1 MLSYKIMNISLR
13 QSKPEDLD
21 WLDEFYESLMRPY
34 VELTHD
40 WDEKRFRKNYNTET
54 ISVIQLDGEDIGMLK
69 TEKRK
74 DHIYFGDIQLK
85 EAFQRRGI
93 GTSLIRDVI
102 EKAKADGLPLRL
114 RVLKENPVVE
124 LYNRLGFVK
133 TKEFKHCHELEWS
146 AQTVEAAEEAKP
158 HS

>member
-1 MLSYKIMNISLR
+1 
-13 QSKPEDLD
+13 
-21 WLDEFYESLMRPY
+21 MRPY

-40 WDEKRFRKNYNTET
+40 WNEKRFREIYNAET

-74 DHIYFGDIQLK
+74 DHICFGDIQLK

-93 GTSLIRDVI
+93 GTSLMRDVMK
-102 EKAKADGLPLRL
+102 KAKAEGLPLWL
-114 RVLKENPVVE
+114 RVLKENPVMK

-133 TKEFKHCHELEWS
+133 TKELKYCHALEWR
-146 AQTVEAAEEAKP
+146 AKIVRATT
-158 HS
+158 

>member
-1 MLSYKIMNISLR
+1 MMNITLR
-13 QSKPEDLD
+13 QAKPEDVD
-21 WLDEFYESLMRPY
+21 WLDEFYEGLMRPY
-34 VELTHD
+34 VKLTHD

-74 DHIYFGDIQLK
+74 DHICLGDIQLK
-85 EAFQRRGI
+85 KAFQRRGI

>member
-1 MLSYKIMNISLR
+1 MMNITLR
-13 QSKPEDLD
+13 QAKPEDVD
-21 WLDEFYESLMRPY
+21 WLDEFYEGLMRPY

-74 DHIYFGDIQLK
+74 DHICLGDIQLK
-85 EAFQRRGI
+85 
-93 GTSLIRDVI
+93 
-102 EKAKADGLPLRL
+102 KAKADGLPLRL

>member
-1 MLSYKIMNISLR
+1 MMNITLR
-13 QSKPEDLD
+13 QAKPEDVD

-34 VELTHD
+34 VELTHV
-40 WDEKRFRKNYNTET
+40 WDENRFREIYNTET

-69 TEKRK
+69 TEKRI
-74 DHIYFGDIQLK
+74 DHIYLGDIQLK

-146 AQTVEAAEEAKP
+146 AQTVEAKP

>member
-1 MLSYKIMNISLR
+1 MNITLR
-13 QSKPEDLD
+13 RAKPEDVD

-34 VELTHD
+34 VELTHV
-40 WDEKRFRKNYNTET
+40 WDENRFREIYNTET
-54 ISVIQLDGEDIGMLK
+54 ISVIQLNGEDIGMLK
-69 TEKRK
+69 TEKRI
-74 DHIYFGDIQLK
+74 DHIYLGDIQLK

-114 RVLKENPVVE
+114 RVLKENPVMK

-146 AQTVEAAEEAKP
+146 AQTGEAKP
-158 HS
+158 HRLSLGAR

>member
-1 MLSYKIMNISLR
+1 MNITLR
-13 QSKPEDLD
+13 RAKPEDVD

-34 VELTHD
+34 VELTHV
-40 WDEKRFRKNYNTET
+40 WDEQRFRNNYNTET

-69 TEKRK
+69 TENRK
-74 DHIYFGDIQLK
+74 DHIYLGDIQLK

-124 LYNRLGFVK
+124 LYNRLGFCYNQRVQA
-133 TKEFKHCHELEWS
+133 L
-146 AQTVEAAEEAKP
+146 
-158 HS
+158 

>member
-34 VELTHD
+34 VELTHV
-40 WDEKRFRKNYNTET
+40 WDENRFREIYNTET
-54 ISVIQLDGEDIGMLK
+54 ISVIQLNGEDIGMLK

-74 DHIYFGDIQLK
+74 DHICLGDIQLK

-93 GTSLIRDVI
+93 GTSLIRDLI

>member
-1 MLSYKIMNISLR
+1 MNITLR
-13 QSKPEDLD
+13 QAKPEDVY
-21 WLDEFYESLMRPY
+21 WLDEFYEGLMRPY
-34 VELTHD
+34 VELTHV
-40 WDEKRFRKNYNTET
+40 WDEKRFREIYNTET

-74 DHIYFGDIQLK
+74 DHLYLGDIQLK

-114 RVLKENPVVE
+114 RVLKENPVME
-124 LYNRLGFVK
+124 LYHRLGFVK
-133 TKEFKHCHELEWS
+133 TKEFKRCHELEWS
-146 AQTVEAAEEAKP
+146 AQTVEAADEAKP

>member
-1 MLSYKIMNISLR
+1 MNVTLR
-13 QSKPEDLD
+13 RATPEDVD
-21 WLDEFYESLMRPY
+21 WLDEFYEGLMRPY

-40 WDEKRFRKNYNTET
+40 WDEKRFRKIYNTET
-54 ISVIQLDGEDIGMLK
+54 ISVIQLGGEDIGMLK

-74 DHIYFGDIQLK
+74 DHICLGDIQLK
-85 EAFQRRGI
+85 KAFQRRGI

-124 LYNRLGFVK
+124 LYHRLGFVI
-133 TKEFKHCHELEWS
+133 TKEFKHCNELEWRV
-146 AQTVEAAEEAKP
+146 QTVEAANEVKP
-158 HS
+158 RS